1 MIPILIATAMT
12 CSDVSEMVDRARS
25 NNTVSGSQKQEI
37 VDIYRVHL
45 VEALGLE
52 CDWDEND

>member
-1 MIPILIATAMT
+1 MT